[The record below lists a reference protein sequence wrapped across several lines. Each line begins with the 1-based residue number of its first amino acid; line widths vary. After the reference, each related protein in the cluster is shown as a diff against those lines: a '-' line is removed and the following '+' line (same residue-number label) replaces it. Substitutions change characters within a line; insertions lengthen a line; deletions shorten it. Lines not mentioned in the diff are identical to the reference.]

1 MNTVSRCIFPTFAR
15 FLRGMLLSLAPGF
28 ALIRSSTSSYRLDIK
43 IVPIL
48 VGAINYDK
56 EVSYGKLLAP
66 YLAAKDTI
74 FVISSDFCHWYDRQT
89 SRVAQLDG
97 SM

>member
-1 MNTVSRCIFPTFAR
+1 MQP
-15 FLRGMLLSLAPGF
+15 LLVHLMCPIDMELDS
-28 ALIRSSTSSYRLDIK
+28 LDIK

-66 YLAAKDTI
+66 YLASKDTV
-74 FVISSDFCHWYDRQT
+74 FVISSDFCHWYGRSVD
-89 SRVAQLDG
+89 LPL
-97 SM
+97 